1 MRLLGLLMATAIAP
15 VMTSAAQAQEA
26 QPADSPIVVT
36 APGTTADADDAVTV
50 DADAITRAGHPDL
63 LTAFTREVAGVTL
76 QDAQNNPWQPN
87 LVYRGFS
94 ASPLQGLAQGLAVYL
109 DGARFNQPF
118 GDTVQFD
125 LIPEAAIRRITLLD
139 ANPVYGLNAL
149 GGAMVIETA
158 TGRDT
163 PGLTLT
169 GTGGRFGYAEG
180 SAAAGLSSGPWS
192 AFLAAQES
200 HDGGWRDFSPSTLYN
215 GYADFGYDGAGGGL
229 HVKLIGADSNLTGNG
244 VVPVELYAARRDA
257 VFTHPDNTR
266 SSYWRISVHPWLR
279 LGAHTRIE
287 ASAYEQFLLRRN
299 LNGDAADI
307 EECEEPGEDGL
318 LCLETVGDDDGEE
331 EEQSVLTDAA
341 GNAIGEF
348 DGVDAYGVRNYG
360 RERTRSR
367 GILAQVV
374 DTRPLGAGENLLAVG
389 ASYDEARTRFDTST
403 ELGAIDDTRGVA
415 GLGPTIV
422 QPDGAIAPVGLVT
435 KSSSVGVFALDRL
448 PIARGLSAEIGIRW
462 NRTRIELIDQI
473 GTALNGRHV
482 FERINPGI
490 EFDWTFS
497 PRLTL
502 RAGYAETSRAPTAAE
517 LSCADENAP
526 CSLTNFFVADP
537 PLNQVVSRHWEL
549 GASGHRGGFH
559 WLLSGYRATNADD
572 IQYVASGIRGRAY
585 FRNIG
590 ATQRQGVEA
599 NLRYEAKGW
608 RIAASYAFIDATFRT
623 PLTLS
628 SPANP
633 TAADN
638 GTIAVE
644 PGDRLPGIPRHSGT
658 VSVDY
663 AGRGWSLGGDLIA
676 RAGQRLVGDEG
687 NGVAPLGGYLIIN
700 ARAGVTLLKEIRLVG
715 EVRNLFDRR
724 YATFGTFSD
733 VAEFPIREVPGASDP
748 RAVGPGA
755 PRRWFASLVAAF

>member
-1 MRLLGLLMATAIAP
+1 MRLPTLLTATAIA
-15 VMTSAAQAQEA
+15 MAGTAHAQEA
-26 QPADSPIVVT
+26 DAPIVVT
-36 APGTTADADDAVTV
+36 APGTTADADDAVAV
-50 DADAITRAGHPDL
+50 DAAAITRAGHPDL
-63 LTAFTREVAGVTL
+63 LAALTREVAGVTL
-76 QDAQNNPWQPN
+76 QDAQGNPWQPN

-125 LIPEAAIRRITLLD
+125 LIPEAAIRRVTLLD
-139 ANPVYGLNAL
+139 AYPVYGLNAL

-163 PGLTLT
+163 PGLTLS
-169 GTGGRFGYAEG
+169 GTSGRFGYAEG

-192 AFLAAQES
+192 AFLAAQER

-215 GYADFGYDGAGGGL
+215 GYADFGYDGTGGGL
-229 HVKLIGADSNLTGNG
+229 HVKLIGADSDLTGNG

-279 LGAHTRIE
+279 IGTHTRIE

-307 EECEEPGEDGL
+307 EECEEAGEEGL

-348 DGVDAYGVRNYG
+348 DGIDAYGVRNTG

-367 GILAQVV
+367 GILAQIV
-374 DTRPLGAGENLLAVG
+374 DTRSLGAGENMLAVG
-389 ASYDEARTRFDTST
+389 ASHDEARTRFDTAT
-403 ELGAIDDTRGVA
+403 ELGAIDETRGVS

-435 KSSSVGVFALDRL
+435 NSSSVGVFALDRL
-448 PIARGLSAEIGIRW
+448 PIAPGLSAEIGVRW
-462 NRTRIELIDQI
+462 NRTRIELIDLI
-473 GTALNGRHV
+473 GTALNGRHA
-482 FERINPGI
+482 FERTNPGI
-490 EFDWTFS
+490 EFDWTLS

-537 PLNQVVSRHWEL
+537 PLAQVVSRHWEL
-549 GASGHRGGFH
+549 GASGHSGAFR
-559 WLLSGYRATNADD
+559 WLLSGYSATNADD
-572 IQYVASGIRGRAY
+572 IQYAASEIRGRAY
-585 FRNIG
+585 FRNVG
-590 ATQRQGVEA
+590 RTRRQGVEA
-599 NLRYEAKGW
+599 SIRYEAKGW
-608 RIAASYAFIDATFRT
+608 RIAASYAFVDATFRT

-633 TAADN
+633 TAADD

-644 PGDRLPGIPRHSGT
+644 PGDRLPGLPRHSGT
-658 VSVDY
+658 LSIDY
-663 AGRGWSLGGDLIA
+663 TPRGWSLGGDLVA
-676 RAGQRLVGDEG
+676 RSGQRLVGDEG
-687 NGVAPLGGYLIIN
+687 NDVAPLAGYLVAN
-700 ARAGVTLLKEIRLVG
+700 ARAGVALADGLRLMV
-715 EVRNLFDRR
+715 EVRNVFDRG
-724 YATFGTFSD
+724 YASFGTFSD
-733 VAEFPIREVPGASDP
+733 IGEVAIAEVAGAADP
-748 RAVGPGA
+748 RAIGPGA
-755 PRRWFASLVAAF
+755 PRRWFVSLVATR

>member
-1 MRLLGLLMATAIAP
+1 MAGTAH
-15 VMTSAAQAQEA
+15 AQEA
-26 QPADSPIVVT
+26 DAPIVVT
-36 APGTTADADDAVTV
+36 APGTTADADDAVAV
-50 DADAITRAGHPDL
+50 DAAAITRAGHPDL
-63 LTAFTREVAGVTL
+63 FAALTREVAGVTL
-76 QDAQNNPWQPN
+76 QDAQGNPWQPN

-125 LIPEAAIRRITLLD
+125 LIPEAAIRRVTLLD

-192 AFLAAQES
+192 AFLAAQER

-229 HVKLIGADSNLTGNG
+229 HVKLIGADSDLTGNG

-279 LGAHTRIE
+279 LGTHTRIE

-307 EECEEPGEDGL
+307 EECEEADEEGL

-331 EEQSVLTDAA
+331 EEQSVLNDAA

-348 DGVDAYGVRNYG
+348 DGIDAYGVRNTG

-367 GILAQVV
+367 GILAQIV
-374 DTRPLGAGENLLAVG
+374 DTRSLGAGENMLAVG
-389 ASYDEARTRFDTST
+389 ASYDEARTRFDTAT
-403 ELGAIDDTRGVA
+403 ELGAIDETRGVS

-435 KSSSVGVFALDRL
+435 NSSSVGVFALDRL
-448 PIARGLSAEIGIRW
+448 PIAPGLSAEIGVRW
-462 NRTRIELIDQI
+462 NRTRIELIDLI
-473 GTALNGRHV
+473 GTALNGRHA
-482 FERINPGI
+482 FERTNPGI
-490 EFDWTFS
+490 EFDWTLS

-549 GASGHRGGFH
+549 GASGRRGGFR
-559 WLLSGYRATNADD
+559 WLLSSYRATNADD
-572 IQYVASGIRGRAY
+572 IQYVASEIRGRAY

-590 ATQRQGVEA
+590 RTRRQGVEA
-599 NLRYEAKGW
+599 SFAYERTHW
-608 RIAASYAFIDATFRT
+608 RIAASYAFVDATFRT

-633 TAADN
+633 TAADD

-644 PGDRLPGIPRHSGT
+644 PGDRLSGLPRHSGAL
-658 VSVDY
+658 SIDY
-663 AGRGWSLGGDLIA
+663 TPRGWSLGGDLIA
-676 RAGQRLVGDEG
+676 RSGQRLVGDEG
-687 NGVAPLGGYLIIN
+687 NDVAPLAGYLVAN
-700 ARAGVTLLKEIRLVG
+700 ARAGVALADGLRLMV
-715 EVRNLFDRR
+715 EVRNVFDRG
-724 YATFGTFSD
+724 YASFGTFSD
-733 VAEFPIREVPGASDP
+733 IGEVAIAEVAGAADP
-748 RAVGPGA
+748 RAIGPGA
-755 PRRWFASLVAAF
+755 PRRWFVSLVATR

>member
-1 MRLLGLLMATAIAP
+1 MRLPTLLTATAIA
-15 VMTSAAQAQEA
+15 MAGTTHAQEA
-26 QPADSPIVVT
+26 DAPIVVT
-36 APGTTADADDAVTV
+36 APGTTADADDAVAV
-50 DADAITRAGHPDL
+50 DAAAITRAGHPDL
-63 LTAFTREVAGVTL
+63 LAALTREVAGVTL
-76 QDAQNNPWQPN
+76 QDAQGNPWQPN

-125 LIPEAAIRRITLLD
+125 LIPEAAIRRVTLLD

-163 PGLTLT
+163 PGLTLS
-169 GTGGRFGYAEG
+169 GTSGRFGYAEG

-229 HVKLIGADSNLTGNG
+229 HVKLTGADSDLTGNG

-279 LGAHTRIE
+279 LGTHTRIE

-307 EECEEPGEDGL
+307 EECEEADEEGL

-331 EEQSVLTDAA
+331 EEQSVLNDAA

-348 DGVDAYGVRNYG
+348 DGIDAYGVRNTG

-367 GILAQVV
+367 GILAQIV

-389 ASYDEARTRFDTST
+389 ASYDEARTRFDTAT
-403 ELGAIDDTRGVA
+403 ELGAIDETRGVA

-422 QPDGAIAPVGLVT
+422 QPDGAIAPVGLIT
-435 KSSSVGVFALDRL
+435 NSNSVGVFALDRL
-448 PIARGLSAEIGIRW
+448 PIAPGLSAEIGVRW

-473 GTALNGRHV
+473 GTALNGRHA
-482 FERINPGI
+482 FERTNPGI
-490 EFDWTFS
+490 EFDWTLS
-497 PRLTL
+497 PLVTL

-517 LSCADENAP
+517 LSCADEKAP

-549 GASGHRGGFH
+549 GASGRRGGFR

-572 IQYVASGIRGRAY
+572 IQYVASAIRGRAY

-590 ATQRQGVEA
+590 RTRRQGGEA
-599 NLRYEAKGW
+599 SLRYERAHW
-608 RIAASYAFIDATFRT
+608 RIAASYAFVDATFRT

-633 TAADN
+633 TAADD

-644 PGDRLPGIPRHSGT
+644 PGDRLPGLPRHSGT
-658 VSVDY
+658 LSIDY
-663 AGRGWSLGGDLIA
+663 TPRGWSLGGDLIA
-676 RAGQRLVGDEG
+676 RSGQRLVGDEG
-687 NGVAPLGGYLIIN
+687 NDVAPLAGYLVAN
-700 ARAGVTLLKEIRLVG
+700 ARAGVALADGLRLMV
-715 EVRNLFDRR
+715 EVRNVFDRG
-724 YATFGTFSD
+724 YASFGTFSD
-733 VAEFPIREVPGASDP
+733 IGEVAIAEVAGAADP
-748 RAVGPGA
+748 RAIGPGA
-755 PRRWFASLVAAF
+755 PRRWFVSLVATR

>member
-1 MRLLGLLMATAIAP
+1 MRLPALLAATAIASI
-15 VMTSAAQAQEA
+15 MADAAHAQETQSTDA
-26 QPADSPIVVT
+26 PVVVT

-50 DADAITRAGHPDL
+50 DAAAITRAGNPDL
-63 LTAFTREVAGVTL
+63 LAAMTREIAGVTL
-76 QDAQNNPWQPN
+76 QDAHNNPWQPN

-125 LIPEAAIRRITLLD
+125 LIPEAAIRRVTLLD

-149 GGAMVIETA
+149 GGAIVIETA

-163 PGLTLT
+163 QGLTLS
-169 GTGGRFGYAEG
+169 GTGGQYGYAEG
-180 SAAAGLSSGPWS
+180 SAAAGVSSGPWS
-192 AFLAAQES
+192 AFIAAQES

-215 GYADFGYDGAGGGL
+215 GYADFGYGGAAGGL

-266 SSYWRISVHPWLR
+266 SSYWRVSVHPWLR
-279 LGAHTRIE
+279 LGAQTRIE
-287 ASAYEQFLLRRN
+287 ATAYEQFLLRRN

-307 EECEEPGEDGL
+307 EECEDDDEQGL
-318 LCLETVGDDDGEE
+318 LCLETVGGDDAEE

-341 GNAIGEF
+341 GNPITEF
-348 DGVDAYGVRNYG
+348 GGVDAYGVRNYG

-367 GILAQVV
+367 GILAQIV
-374 DTRPLGAGENLLAVG
+374 DTRPFGPADNLLAFG

-403 ELGAIDDTRGVA
+403 ELGVIDETRGVD

-435 KSSSVGVFALDRL
+435 RSSNVGVFALDRL
-448 PIARGLSAEIGIRW
+448 PIAPGLSAEIGVRW

-473 GTALNGRHV
+473 GTALNGRHS
-482 FERINPGI
+482 FERLNPGI
-490 EFDWTFS
+490 EFDWTLS
-497 PRLTL
+497 PLLTV

-549 GASGHRGGFH
+549 GASGHRSTLN
-559 WLLSGYRATNADD
+559 WLLSAHHTTNTND
-572 IQYVASGIRGRAY
+572 IQYVASDIRGRAY

-590 ATQRQGVEA
+590 RTRRQGVEA

-633 TAADN
+633 TAAND

-644 PGDRLPGIPRHSGT
+644 SGDRLPGIPRHSGT
-658 VSVDY
+658 LSADY
-663 AGRGWSLGGDLIA
+663 ATSGWSLGGDLIA
-676 RAGQRLVGDEG
+676 RSRQRLVGDEG
-687 NGVAPLGGYLIIN
+687 NDVAPLDGYLIAN
-700 ARAGVTLLKEIRLVG
+700 VRAGFALAGGLRLVG
-715 EVRNLFDRR
+715 EVRNIFDRR
-724 YATFGTFSD
+724 YGTFGTFSEVD
-733 VAEFPIREVPGASDP
+733 EVEIIEVPGASDP
-748 RAVGPGA
+748 RAIGPGA
-755 PRRWFASLVAAF
+755 PRRWFASLVAVF

>member
-1 MRLLGLLMATAIAP
+1 MRLPTLLTATAIA
-15 VMTSAAQAQEA
+15 VAGTAHAQEA
-26 QPADSPIVVT
+26 DAPIVVA
-36 APGTTADADDAVTV
+36 APGTTADADDAVAV
-50 DADAITRAGHPDL
+50 DAAAITRAGHPDL
-63 LTAFTREVAGVTL
+63 LAALTREVAGVTL
-76 QDAQNNPWQPN
+76 QDAQGNPWQPN

-125 LIPEAAIRRITLLD
+125 LIPEAAIRRVTLLD

-163 PGLTLT
+163 PGLSLT

-192 AFLAAQES
+192 AFLAAQQR

-215 GYADFGYDGAGGGL
+215 GYADLGYDGPGGGL
-229 HVKLIGADSNLTGNG
+229 HVKLIGADSDLTGNG

-257 VFTHPDNTR
+257 VFTHPDNSHSR
-266 SSYWRISVHPWLR
+266 YWRISVHPWLR
-279 LGAHTRIE
+279 LGTHTRIE

-307 EECEEPGEDGL
+307 EDCDGGL
-318 LCLETVGDDDGEE
+318 LCLETVDGDAEAP
-331 EEQSVLTDAA
+331 LTDATGDPIAAVA
-341 GNAIGEF
+341 GVE
-348 DGVDAYGVRNYG
+348 AYGVLNTG

-367 GILAQVV
+367 GILAQIV
-374 DTRPLGAGENLLAVG
+374 DTRPLGAGENMLAFG
-389 ASYDEARTRFDTST
+389 TSYDEARTRFDTAT
-403 ELGAIDDTRGVA
+403 ELGAIDETRGVA

-435 KSSSVGVFALDRL
+435 NSNSVGVFALDRL
-448 PIARGLSAEIGIRW
+448 PIAPGLSAEIGVRW

-473 GTALNGRHV
+473 GTTLNGRHA
-482 FERINPGI
+482 FERVNPGI
-490 EFDWTFS
+490 EFDWTLS
-497 PRLTL
+497 PLLTL

-549 GASGHRGGFH
+549 GASGRRGGFH

-572 IQYVASGIRGRAY
+572 IQYVASEIRGRAY

-590 ATQRQGVEA
+590 HTRRQGVEA
-599 NLRYEAKGW
+599 NLRYERAHW

-633 TAADN
+633 AAADD

-644 PGDRLPGIPRHSGT
+644 PGDRLPGLPRHSGT
-658 VSVDY
+658 LSVDY
-663 AGRGWSLGGDLIA
+663 TPRAWSLGGDLVA
-676 RAGQRLVGDEG
+676 RSGQRLVGDEG
-687 NGVAPLGGYLIIN
+687 NDVAPLAGYLVAN
-700 ARAGVTLLKEIRLVG
+700 VRAGVAIADGLRLMV
-715 EVRNLFDRR
+715 EVRNLFDRG
-724 YATFGTFSD
+724 YASFGTFSD
-733 VAEFPIREVPGASDP
+733 IGEVAIAEVPGAADP
-748 RAVGPGA
+748 RAIGPGS
-755 PRRWFASLVAAF
+755 PRRWFVSLVATR

>member
-1 MRLLGLLMATAIAP
+1 MRLSILMAATAIAP
-15 VMTSAAQAQEA
+15 VMASTAHAQEA
-26 QPADSPIVVT
+26 QPAETIIVT
-36 APGTTADADDAVTV
+36 APGTTADADDAVAI
-50 DADAITRAGHPDL
+50 DSAAITRAGHPDL
-63 LTAFTREVAGVTL
+63 LAALTREVAGVTL

-118 GDTVQFD
+118 GDTVQIE
-125 LIPEAAIRRITLLD
+125 LIPEAAIRRVTLLD

-192 AFLAAQES
+192 AFLAAQER

-229 HVKLIGADSNLTGNG
+229 HVKLIGADSDLTGNG

-279 LGAHTRIE
+279 LGTHTRIE

-307 EECEEPGEDGL
+307 EECEEADEEGL

-331 EEQSVLTDAA
+331 EEQSVLNDAA

-348 DGVDAYGVRNYG
+348 DGIDAYGVRNTG

-367 GILAQVV
+367 GILAQIV
-374 DTRPLGAGENLLAVG
+374 DTRSLGAGENMLAVG
-389 ASYDEARTRFDTST
+389 ASYDEARTRFDTAT
-403 ELGAIDDTRGVA
+403 ELGAIDETRGVS

-435 KSSSVGVFALDRL
+435 NSSSVGVFALDRL
-448 PIARGLSAEIGIRW
+448 PIAPGLSAEIGVRW
-462 NRTRIELIDQI
+462 NRTRIELIDLI
-473 GTALNGRHV
+473 GTALNGRHA
-482 FERINPGI
+482 FERTNPGI
-490 EFDWTFS
+490 EFDWTLS

-549 GASGHRGGFH
+549 GASGRRGGFR

-572 IQYVASGIRGRAY
+572 IQYVASEIRGRAY

-590 ATQRQGVEA
+590 RTRRQGVEA
-599 NLRYEAKGW
+599 SFAYERTQW
-608 RIAASYAFIDATFRT
+608 RIAASYAFVDATFRT

-633 TAADN
+633 TAADD

-644 PGDRLPGIPRHSGT
+644 PGDRLPGLPRHSGT
-658 VSVDY
+658 LSIDY
-663 AGRGWSLGGDLIA
+663 TPRGWSLGGDLVA
-676 RAGQRLVGDEG
+676 RSGQRLVGDEG
-687 NGVAPLGGYLIIN
+687 NDVAPLAGYLVAN
-700 ARAGVTLLKEIRLVG
+700 ARAGVALADGLRLMV
-715 EVRNLFDRR
+715 EVRNVFDRR
-724 YATFGTFSD
+724 YASFGTFSD
-733 VAEFPIREVPGASDP
+733 IGEVAIAEVAGAADP
-748 RAVGPGA
+748 RAIGPGA
-755 PRRWFASLVAAF
+755 PRRWFVSLVATR

>member
-1 MRLLGLLMATAIAP
+1 MRLPTLLTATAIA
-15 VMTSAAQAQEA
+15 MAGTAHAQEA
-26 QPADSPIVVT
+26 DAPIVVT
-36 APGTTADADDAVTV
+36 APGTTADADDAVAV
-50 DADAITRAGHPDL
+50 DAAAITRAGHPDL
-63 LTAFTREVAGVTL
+63 LAALTREVAGVTL
-76 QDAQNNPWQPN
+76 QDAQGNPWQPN

-125 LIPEAAIRRITLLD
+125 LIPEAAIRRVTLLD

-163 PGLTLT
+163 PGLTLS
-169 GTGGRFGYAEG
+169 GTSGRFGYAEG

-192 AFLAAQES
+192 AFLAAQER

-215 GYADFGYDGAGGGL
+215 GYADFGYDGTGGGL
-229 HVKLIGADSNLTGNG
+229 HVKLIGADSDLTGNG

-279 LGAHTRIE
+279 IGTHTRIE

-307 EECEEPGEDGL
+307 EECEEADEEGL

-348 DGVDAYGVRNYG
+348 DGIDAYGVRNTG

-367 GILAQVV
+367 GILAQIV
-374 DTRPLGAGENLLAVG
+374 DTRSLGAGENMLAVG
-389 ASYDEARTRFDTST
+389 ASHDEARTRFDTAT
-403 ELGAIDDTRGVA
+403 ELGAIDETRGVS

-435 KSSSVGVFALDRL
+435 NSSSVGVFALDRL
-448 PIARGLSAEIGIRW
+448 PIAPGLSAEIGVRW
-462 NRTRIELIDQI
+462 NRTRIELIDLI
-473 GTALNGRHV
+473 GTALNGRHA
-482 FERINPGI
+482 FERTNPGI
-490 EFDWTFS
+490 EFDWTLS

-537 PLNQVVSRHWEL
+537 PLAQVVSRHWEL
-549 GASGHRGGFH
+549 GASGHSGAFR
-559 WLLSGYRATNADD
+559 WLLSGYSATNADD
-572 IQYVASGIRGRAY
+572 IQYAASEIRGRAY
-585 FRNIG
+585 FRNVG
-590 ATQRQGVEA
+590 RTRRQGVEA
-599 NLRYEAKGW
+599 SIRYEAKGW
-608 RIAASYAFIDATFRT
+608 RIAASYAFVDATFRT

-633 TAADN
+633 TAADD

-644 PGDRLPGIPRHSGT
+644 PGDRLPGLPRHSGT
-658 VSVDY
+658 LSIDY
-663 AGRGWSLGGDLIA
+663 TPRGWSLGGDLVA
-676 RAGQRLVGDEG
+676 RSGQRLVGDEG
-687 NGVAPLGGYLIIN
+687 NDVAPLAGYLVAN
-700 ARAGVTLLKEIRLVG
+700 ARAGVALADGLRLMV
-715 EVRNLFDRR
+715 EVRNVFDRG
-724 YATFGTFSD
+724 YASFGTFSD
-733 VAEFPIREVPGASDP
+733 IGEVAIAEVAGAADP
-748 RAVGPGA
+748 RAIGPGA
-755 PRRWFASLVAAF
+755 PRRWFVSLVATR

>member
-1 MRLLGLLMATAIAP
+1 MRLSTAFMATAMAP
-15 VMTSAAQAQEA
+15 ALASAGYAQEA
-26 QPADSPIVVT
+26 PPTDTVIVT
-36 APGTTADADDAVTV
+36 APGTTADADDAVAI
-50 DADAITRAGHPDL
+50 DAAAITRAGHPDL
-63 LTAFTREVAGVTL
+63 LAALTREVAGITL
-76 QDAQNNPWQPN
+76 QDGQNNPWQPN

-109 DGARFNQPF
+109 DGARFNQSF

-125 LIPEAAIRRITLLD
+125 LIPEAAIRRVTLLD

-180 SAAAGLSSGPWS
+180 SATAGLSSGPWS

-215 GYADFGYDGAGGGL
+215 GYADVGYDGTLGGL
-229 HVKLIGADSNLTGNG
+229 HVKLIGADSDLTGNG

-266 SSYWRISVHPWLR
+266 SSYWRISVHPWLK
-279 LGAHTRIE
+279 LGTNTRIE

-307 EECEEPGEDGL
+307 EECEEADEEGL

-331 EEQSVLTDAA
+331 EEQSVLTDAQ
-341 GNAIGEF
+341 GSAIGEF
-348 DGVDAYGVRNYG
+348 DGIDAYGVRNYG

-367 GILAQVV
+367 GILAQIV
-374 DTRPLGAGENLLAVG
+374 DTRPLGAGENLLAFG
-389 ASYDEARTRFDTST
+389 ASYDEARTRFDTAT
-403 ELGAIDDTRGVA
+403 ELGAIDETRGVG

-422 QPDGAIAPVGLVT
+422 QADGAIAPVGLVT
-435 KSSSVGVFALDRL
+435 KSSSIGVFALDRL
-448 PIARGLSAEIGIRW
+448 PIAPGLSAEIGVRW
-462 NRTRIELIDQI
+462 NRTRVELVDQI
-473 GTALNGRHV
+473 GTALNGRHT

-490 EFDWTFS
+490 EFDWTLS
-497 PRLTL
+497 PLLTL

-549 GASGHRGGFH
+549 GASGHRGGLH

-572 IQYVASGIRGRAY
+572 IQYVASDIRGRAY

-590 ATQRQGVEA
+590 ATRRQGVEA
-599 NLRYEAKGW
+599 NVRYEAGSW
-608 RIAASYAFIDATFRT
+608 RVAASYAFIDATFRT

-633 TAADN
+633 TGADD

-644 PGDRLPGIPRHSGT
+644 PRDRLPGIPRHSGT

-663 AGRGWSLGGDLIA
+663 AARGWSLGGDLIA
-676 RAGQRLVGDEG
+676 RSGQRLVGDEG
-687 NGVAPLGGYLIIN
+687 NDVTPLAGYLVAN
-700 ARAGVTLLKEIRLVG
+700 LRAGAVLTDGLRVVG
-715 EVRNLFDRR
+715 EVRNVFDRR
-724 YATFGTFSD
+724 YGTFGTFSEVD
-733 VAEFPIREVPGASDP
+733 EIDIAEVPGASDP
-748 RAVGPGA
+748 RAIGPGA
-755 PRRWFASLVAAF
+755 PRRWFASLVAHF

>member
-1 MRLLGLLMATAIAP
+1 MRLPILMAATAIAP
-15 VMTSAAQAQEA
+15 VMASTANAQEA
-26 QPADSPIVVT
+26 QPAETIIVT
-36 APGTTADADDAVTV
+36 APGTTADADDAVAI
-50 DADAITRAGHPDL
+50 DAAAIKRTGHPDL
-63 LTAFTREVAGVTL
+63 LATLTREVAGVTL

-125 LIPEAAIRRITLLD
+125 LIPEAAIRRVTLLD

-192 AFLAAQES
+192 AFLAAQER

-229 HVKLIGADSNLTGNG
+229 HVKLIGADSDLTGNG

-279 LGAHTRIE
+279 LGTHTRIE
-287 ASAYEQFLLRRN
+287 ASAYEQFLVRRN

-307 EECEEPGEDGL
+307 EECEEADEEGL

-331 EEQSVLTDAA
+331 EEQSVLNDAA

-348 DGVDAYGVRNYG
+348 DGIDAYGVRNTG

-367 GILAQVV
+367 GILAQIV
-374 DTRPLGAGENLLAVG
+374 DTRSLGAGENMLAVG
-389 ASYDEARTRFDTST
+389 ASYDEARTRFDTAT
-403 ELGAIDDTRGVA
+403 ELGAIDETRGVS

-435 KSSSVGVFALDRL
+435 NSSSVGVFALDRL
-448 PIARGLSAEIGIRW
+448 PIAPGLSAEIGVRW
-462 NRTRIELIDQI
+462 NRTRIELIDLI
-473 GTALNGRHV
+473 GTALNGRHA
-482 FERINPGI
+482 FERTNPGI
-490 EFDWTFS
+490 EFDWTLS
-497 PRLTL
+497 PLVTL

-537 PLNQVVSRHWEL
+537 PLAQVVSRHWEL
-549 GASGHRGGFH
+549 GASGHSGAFR
-559 WLLSGYRATNADD
+559 WLLSGYSATNADD
-572 IQYVASGIRGRAY
+572 IQYVASEIRGRAY
-585 FRNIG
+585 FRNVG
-590 ATQRQGVEA
+590 RTRRQGVEA
-599 NLRYEAKGW
+599 SIRYEAKGW
-608 RIAASYAFIDATFRT
+608 RIAASYAFVDATFRT

-633 TAADN
+633 TAADD

-644 PGDRLPGIPRHSGT
+644 PGDRLPGLPRHSGT
-658 VSVDY
+658 LSIDY
-663 AGRGWSLGGDLIA
+663 TPRGWSLGCDLVA
-676 RAGQRLVGDEG
+676 RSGQRLVGDEG
-687 NGVAPLGGYLIIN
+687 NDVAPLAGYLVAN
-700 ARAGVTLLKEIRLVG
+700 ARAGVALADGLRLMV
-715 EVRNLFDRR
+715 EVRNVFDRG
-724 YATFGTFSD
+724 YASFGTFSD
-733 VAEFPIREVPGASDP
+733 IGEVAIAEVAGAADP
-748 RAVGPGA
+748 RAIGPGA
-755 PRRWFASLVAAF
+755 PRRWFVSLVATR

>member
-1 MRLLGLLMATAIAP
+1 MRPMALLTVIAMAGTAH
-15 VMTSAAQAQEA
+15 AQEA
-26 QPADSPIVVT
+26 DVPIVVT
-36 APGTTADADDAVTV
+36 APGTTADADDAVTI
-50 DADAITRAGHPDL
+50 DAAAIMRGGHPDL
-63 LTAFTREVAGVTL
+63 LAALSRGVAGVTL
-76 QDAQNNPWQPN
+76 QDGQGNPWQPN

-125 LIPEAAIRRITLLD
+125 LIPEAAIRRVTLLD

-180 SAAAGLSSGPWS
+180 SAAAGLTSGPWS

-200 HDGGWRDFSPSTLYN
+200 LDGGWRDFSPSTLYN
-215 GYADFGYDGAGGGL
+215 GYADFGYDGARGGL
-229 HVKLIGADSNLTGNG
+229 HVKLIGADSDLTGNG

-257 VFTHPDNTR
+257 VFTHPDNSR
-266 SSYWRISVHPWLR
+266 SRYWRVSVHPWLR
-279 LGAHTRIE
+279 LGTHTRIE
-287 ASAYEQFLLRRN
+287 ASAYEQFLNRRN

-307 EECEEPGEDGL
+307 EDCNGAL
-318 LCLETVGDDDGEE
+318 LCLETVDGEDGAP
-331 EEQSVLTDAA
+331 LTDAA
-341 GNAIGEF
+341 GNPIAAK
-348 DGVDAYGVRNYG
+348 DGVEAYGVLNSG

-367 GILAQVV
+367 GLLAQIV
-374 DTRPLGAGENLLAVG
+374 DTRRLGPGENLLAVG
-389 ASYDEARTRFDTST
+389 ASHDEARTRFDTAT

-448 PIARGLSAEIGIRW
+448 PIGRGLSAEIGIRW

-473 GTALNGRHV
+473 GTALNGRHA

-490 EFDWTFS
+490 EFDWTLS

-502 RAGYAETSRAPTAAE
+502 RSGYAETSRAPTAAE

-537 PLNQVVSRHWEL
+537 PLNQVVSRRWEL

-608 RIAASYAFIDATFRT
+608 RITASYAFIDATFRT

-633 TAADN
+633 TAADD

-644 PGDRLPGIPRHSGT
+644 AGDRLPGIPRHSGT

-676 RAGQRLVGDEG
+676 RTGQRLVGDEG
-687 NGVAPLGGYLIIN
+687 NGVAPLGGYLITN

-724 YATFGTFSD
+724 YATFSTFSD

>member
-1 MRLLGLLMATAIAP
+1 MRLSILMAATAIAP
-15 VMTSAAQAQEA
+15 VIASTAHAQEA
-26 QPADSPIVVT
+26 QPAETIIVT
-36 APGTTADADDAVTV
+36 APGTTADADDAVAI
-50 DADAITRAGHPDL
+50 DAAAITRAGPPDL
-63 LTAFTREVAGVTL
+63 LAALTREVAGVTL

-125 LIPEAAIRRITLLD
+125 LIPEAAIRRVTLLD

-169 GTGGRFGYAEG
+169 GTGGQFGYAEG

-215 GYADFGYDGAGGGL
+215 GYADFGYDGTGGGL
-229 HVKLIGADSNLTGNG
+229 HVKLIGADSDLTGNG

-279 LGAHTRIE
+279 LGTHTRIE

-307 EECEEPGEDGL
+307 EECEEADEEGL

-348 DGVDAYGVRNYG
+348 DGIDAYGVRNTG

-367 GILAQVV
+367 GILAQIV

-389 ASYDEARTRFDTST
+389 ASYDEARTRFVTAT
-403 ELGAIDDTRGVA
+403 ELGAIDETRGVA

-422 QPDGAIAPVGLVT
+422 QPDGAIAPVGLIT
-435 KSSSVGVFALDRL
+435 KSNSVGVFALDRL
-448 PIARGLSAEIGIRW
+448 PIAPGLSAEIGVRW
-462 NRTRIELIDQI
+462 NRTRIELVDQI
-473 GTALNGRHV
+473 GTALNGRHT
-482 FERINPGI
+482 FERVNPGI
-490 EFDWTFS
+490 ELDWALS
-497 PRLTL
+497 PLLTL

-549 GASGHRGGFH
+549 GASGHSGAFR

-572 IQYVASGIRGRAY
+572 IQYVASAIRGRAY

-590 ATQRQGVEA
+590 RTRRQGVEA
-599 NLRYEAKGW
+599 SVRYEAKGW
-608 RIAASYAFIDATFRT
+608 RIAASYAFVDATFRT

-633 TAADN
+633 TAADD
-638 GTIAVE
+638 GTIAVA
-644 PGDRLPGIPRHSGT
+644 PGDRLPGLPRHSGT
-658 VSVDY
+658 LSIDY
-663 AGRGWSLGGDLIA
+663 TPRGWSLGGDLIA
-676 RAGQRLVGDEG
+676 RSGQRLVGDEG
-687 NGVAPLGGYLIIN
+687 NDVAPLAGYLVAN
-700 ARAGVTLLKEIRLVG
+700 ARAGVALADGLRLMV
-715 EVRNLFDRR
+715 EVRNLFDRG
-724 YATFGTFSD
+724 YASFGTFSD
-733 VAEFPIREVPGASDP
+733 IGEVAIAEVPGAADP

-755 PRRWFASLVAAF
+755 PRRWFVSLVATR